1 LEDVMQGEQF
11 RVYPYRWV
19 VLAVVMFV
27 NLTIQ
32 VLWISYAPVSST
44 AQAYYGVSDLAI
56 ALLPMTFMLVFIPLS
71 LPAAW
76 VIDTYGFR
84 RAMSVGVI
92 MMSVFGI
99 ARGLAGDSYPLVL
112 LATLGIAVAQPLLLN
127 SWTKVAAN
135 WFATEE
141 RATAVGLTTVANLVG
156 TAIGMVLTPLLID
169 SMSLSSIQLGY
180 GVLAAVSAAF
190 FVALARER
198 PPTPAC
204 PPGQEVRALMLDGLR
219 HALRVRQFVL
229 YLVVVFI
236 GMGVFNG
243 LTTWIEDILEPRGFS
258 STDAGTVGAVFLLSG
273 ILGAIVLPYLSD
285 RQHRRRR
292 YLLVAMIGAIPG
304 LVGVAFAAD
313 LTLVLASAFVMGFFL
328 VSAMPI
334 GMQYAAEVTYPTPE
348 GTSNGLIQLC
358 GQGSVV
364 LVYAMVAFRAD
375 DGSFAPAMGACLV
388 LMIVNV
394 LLITRLRD
402 AELPGTVSAPTPA
415 PA

>member
-1 LEDVMQGEQF
+1 MQGEQF

-56 ALLPMTFMLVFIPLS
+56 AVLPMTFMLVFIPLS

-92 MMSVFGI
+92 LMSVFGI

-141 RATAVGLTTVANLVG
+141 RATAVGLVTVANLVG
-156 TAIGMVLTPLLID
+156 TAIGMVLTPLLMD

-204 PPGQEVRALMLDGLR
+204 PPGLEVRALMLDGLR
-219 HALRVRQFVL
+219 HALRVRQFLL

-258 STDAGTVGAVFLLSG
+258 STDAGTVGAVFLLAG

-292 YLLVAMIGAIPG
+292 YLLVSMIGAIPG

-375 DGSFAPAMGACLV
+375 DGSFAPAMGTCLV

-402 AELPGTVSAPTPA
+402 PELPGAVSAPTPA

>member
-1 LEDVMQGEQF
+1 MQGEQF

-56 ALLPMTFMLVFIPLS
+56 AVLPMTFMLVFIPLS

-92 MMSVFGI
+92 LMSIFGI
-99 ARGLAGDSYPLVL
+99 GRGLAGDSYPLVL
-112 LATLGIAVAQPLLLN
+112 LATIGIAVAQPLLLN

-135 WFATEE
+135 WFAMEE

-204 PPGQEVRALMLDGLR
+204 PPGQEARALMLDGLR
-219 HALRVRQFVL
+219 HALRVRQFLL

-243 LTTWIEDILEPRGFS
+243 LNTWIEDILKPRGFS

-402 AELPGTVSAPTPA
+402 PELPGAVSAPTPA

>member
-1 LEDVMQGEQF
+1 MQGEQF

-92 MMSVFGI
+92 LMSIFGI

-112 LATLGIAVAQPLLLN
+112 LATIGIAVAQPLLLN
-127 SWTKVAAN
+127 AWTKVAAN

-156 TAIGMVLTPLLID
+156 TAIGMVLPPLLID

-219 HALRVRQFVL
+219 HALRVRQFLL

-243 LTTWIEDILEPRGFS
+243 LTTWIEDILKPRGFS
-258 STDAGTVGAVFLLSG
+258 STDAGMVGAVFLLSG

-388 LMIVNV
+388 LMVVNV

-402 AELPGTVSAPTPA
+402 PELPGTVSAPMPA

>member
-1 LEDVMQGEQF
+1 MQGEQV

-92 MMSVFGI
+92 LMSIFGI

-112 LATLGIAVAQPLLLN
+112 LATIGIAVAQPLLLN

-135 WFATEE
+135 WFAMEE

-204 PPGQEVRALMLDGLR
+204 PPGQEARALMLDGLR
-219 HALRVRQFVL
+219 HALRVRQFLL

-243 LTTWIEDILEPRGFS
+243 LNTWIEDILKPRGFS

-292 YLLVAMIGAIPG
+292 YLLVAVIGAIPG

-375 DGSFAPAMGACLV
+375 DGSFAAAMGACLV

-402 AELPGTVSAPTPA
+402 PELPGAVSAPTPA